1 MTQTIYLG
9 SIVHSISLQELQH
22 VEHAILCVG
31 EDGTIAWV
39 EHAKPE
45 ELQDVAL
52 KHGVDLAN
60 VEIVELDPEE
70 FLCPGLIDTHTVSCL
85 LYDVLAELIRSMRRS
100 IPISDSDTVYRY
112 SDGSRSSRSR
122 ARRRSKT

>member
-1 MTQTIYLG
+1 M
-9 SIVHSISLQELQH
+9 
-22 VEHAILCVG
+22 EHAILCVG
-31 EDGTIAWV
+31 EDGTISWV
-39 EHAKPE
+39 EHARPE

-60 VEIVELDPEE
+60 VEIVELDAEE

-85 LYDVLAELIRSMRRS
+85 IFKTSAELILSMRRN
-100 IPISDSDTVYRY
+100 IPISDSDTAYRY
-112 SDGSRSSRSR
+112 SDGSRSSHSR